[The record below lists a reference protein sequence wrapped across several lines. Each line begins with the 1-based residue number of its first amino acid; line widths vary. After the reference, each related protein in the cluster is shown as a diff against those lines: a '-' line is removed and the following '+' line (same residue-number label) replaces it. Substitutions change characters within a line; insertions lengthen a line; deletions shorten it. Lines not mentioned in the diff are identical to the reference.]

1 MLFAFVVIR
10 DIALRRSWTR
20 HEPLPLSGETGGKQI
35 RTLATGMILRHAL
48 DQNGRGKRIGV
59 CENRK
64 QYCDCTFL
72 GRVPEK
78 VQRRSTIIQL
88 I

>member
-10 DIALRRSWTR
+10 DIALRSSWTR
-20 HEPLPLSGETGGKQI
+20 HELLPLSGETGGKQI

-48 DQNGRGKRIGV
+48 DQTGRGKRIGA

-64 QYCDCTFL
+64 QYC
-72 GRVPEK
+72 
-78 VQRRSTIIQL
+78 
-88 I
+88 